1 MLLINVEKMPKLEIS
16 FKSILFGI
24 KIGTSYRVND
34 RFTNTIFCVFLFFKN
49 HAFIYCVLEMY
60 FI

>member
-1 MLLINVEKMPKLEIS
+1 MLFINVEKIRKLEIS

-24 KIGTSYRVND
+24 KIGTSYRVNG
-34 RFTNTIFCVFLFFKN
+34 RLTNTIFCVSLSFKN

-60 FI
+60 FM